1 MIETKDI
8 CCGLHPSEEKILKA
22 VVDHADVLARLGGE
36 VHFQKGHALFYE
48 GLHPL
53 GFYILKS
60 GEVALSRMTIR
71 GEREDLSNPQKKCY
85 GLFHLLTH
93 TPHCA
98 MGTAKTDCKM
108 IFVPKAVVLEFLK
121 KEGL

>member
-1 MIETKDI
+1 MIDTKDI
-8 CCGLHPSEEKILKA
+8 CCGILPYEEKILEA
-22 VVDHADVLARLGGE
+22 VVDHADALAHLGGE

-48 GLHPL
+48 GHHPL

-60 GEVALSRMTIR
+60 GEVALSRLTIR
-71 GEREDLSNPQKKCY
+71 GERKNLSNPQKRLF

-98 MGTAKTDCKM
+98 MAVAKIDCKM